1 MVVGAAGEHI
11 TIVGTLLLLAL
22 AAALVV
28 GVVASRLRIPY
39 SVALLLASLP
49 IQAAPINS
57 GFSAVVLLV
66 LVPALVFEAA
76 WNTPVAVLRRV
87 WVPVTVLAVPG
98 VLIASLAIAAGL
110 SITHEL
116 PFAAAFIVGASLSA
130 TDPIAVIAVFRRLA
144 VPEDLKII
152 VEGESLFN
160 DGLAIVLYGLG
171 VAIALGAHAGGVS
184 GLAPDAV
191 KVVVVAGGGSLV
203 GFLCALALTAL
214 VRLAKENSMEL
225 QIVATVIAAFGA
237 FFIAEHLGVSGIF
250 ATVVAGLSL
259 RGFRYFAADEET
271 VEVAGNFW
279 GVLAFL
285 ANALVF
291 LFLGLRVDVPSLW
304 FKPDLIAV
312 TLICVILARVVTAYG
327 LLPLTGVGRRL
338 GTPDW
343 YRVVFIAGMR
353 GALSLALVLALP
365 PDVPNRTDII
375 DAVAGVVVITL
386 IVQGLAI
393 GPLLQRLK
401 L

>member
-1 MVVGAAGEHI
+1 
-11 TIVGTLLLLAL
+11 LLFAL
-22 AAALVV
+22 GIALVV
-28 GVVASRLRIPY
+28 GVVASRIKIPY

-49 IQAAPINS
+49 IQVAPFNS
-57 GFSAVVLLV
+57 GFSAIILLV

-76 WNTPVAVLRRV
+76 WNTPVALLRKL
-87 WVPVTVLAVPG
+87 WVPVTVLAIPG
-98 VLIASLAIAAGL
+98 VLIATFSIALGL
-110 SITHEL
+110 SLTHEL
-116 PFAAAFIVGASLSA
+116 SFASAFIVGASLAA
-130 TDPIAVIAVFRRLA
+130 TDPIAVIAVFRRIA

-160 DGLAIVLYGLG
+160 DGLAIVLYALG
-171 VAIALGAHAGGVS
+171 VEIAVGQHAYTFAH
-184 GLAPDAV
+184 LAPDV
-191 KVVVVAGGGSLV
+191 LNVLYVAGGGTLI
-203 GFLCALALTAL
+203 GFATAFVLAQL
-214 VRLAKENSMEL
+214 VRFAKMDSLEL
-225 QIVATVIAAFGA
+225 QVVATIVAAFGA
-237 FFIAEHLGVSGIF
+237 FFTAEHFRVSGIF
-250 ATVVAGLSL
+250 ATVVAALSL
-259 RGFRYFAADEET
+259 RAFHSFAADDET
-271 VEVAGNFW
+271 LQVTSNFW

-291 LFLGLRVDVPSLW
+291 LYLGLRVDVPNLF

-312 TLICVILARVVTAYG
+312 TLICVILARLVTAYG
-327 LLPLTGVGRRL
+327 LLPLTGVGKRL

-343 YRVVFIAGMR
+343 QKVVLIAGMR

-365 PDVPNRTDII
+365 PSVPDRTEII